1 MSDRDNPFGS
11 GGKTVIRPNPGGARP
26 GGAGTQPPGW
36 TPPGQPQQGYDP
48 RVNAGAPPGLGQG
61 GPGMPRPAQDD
72 WVRMATPGAPAPSDQ
87 PPVAPPGPR
96 IPLEVALNAEGGR
109 VIPSANPLLA
119 AATPLLILLGRLRMM
134 ILDVEAV
141 PLMTSVAAKI
151 REFERN
157 VLAAGVDPQDVRIA
171 KYALCGTADDIVQ
184 NLPGA
189 GADRH
194 VWLQYSMLAQFFQVR
209 TSGVGFYEELAK
221 ILQNPA
227 PRYNLLELMYAC
239 LSLGF
244 EGQYRGSANGAS
256 DLQRVR
262 RDVYQTLRHLRSR
275 SDEDIS
281 PRWRGLN
288 IKMANLTSRVPVWA
302 VVSVLGVMLVGA
314 FFLLRVLLGN
324 NADMLSERLVALH
337 SGPQVTLER
346 AAFTPAQIEV
356 VRDDTQLERIR
367 AALADDIAAGGLTV
381 ESVGD
386 QIVINVSNSLLFAS
400 GSADVVP
407 EFADL
412 GARIALAL
420 QNEPGPIHVIGH
432 TDSVKPSGTSRFK
445 SNHDLSVARA
455 ESVKTSLAATI
466 SDASRLVVEGRGD
479 LEPVD
484 TNDTPEGRAL
494 NRRVEIMIPREET
507 LR

>member
-1 MSDRDNPFGS
+1 MSDRDNPFGP
-11 GGKTVIRPNPGGARP
+11 GGKTVIRPNPGGPRP
-26 GGAGTQPPGW
+26 AGPA
-36 TPPGQPQQGYDP
+36 QQSPDPALGFDP
-48 RVNAGAPPGLGQG
+48 RVNAGQPSRPSGQ
-61 GPGMPRPAQDD
+61 PGMPGAPQDD
-72 WVRMATPGAPAPSDQ
+72 WVRMATPGGPASPQSQ
-87 PPVAPPGPR
+87 QVELPAGPK
-96 IPLEVALNAEGGR
+96 IPLEVALNAEEHG
-109 VIPSANPLLA
+109 VVPSANPIMA
-119 AATPLLILLGRLRMM
+119 AAAPLLVLLGRLRMM
-134 ILDVEAV
+134 IIDVQAV
-141 PLMTSVAAKI
+141 PLMTNVANKI
-151 REFERN
+151 QAFERN
-157 VLAAGVDPQDVRIA
+157 VLAAGVDPTDARIA

-184 NLPGA
+184 NLP

-221 ILQNPA
+221 ILHNPA
-227 PRYNLLELMYAC
+227 PRYDLLELMYAC

-288 IKMANLTSRVPVWA
+288 LKMANLSSRLPVWA
-302 VVSVLGVMLVGA
+302 VLSVLTMVLVGA

-324 NADMLSERLVALH
+324 NADLLSERLVALH
-337 SGPQVTLER
+337 SGPQVMLER
-346 AAFTPAQIEV
+346 AAFTPAKIPDS
-356 VRDDTQLERIR
+356 RDDTQLERIR
-367 AALADDIAAGGLTV
+367 AALVDDLAAGGLTV

-386 QIVINVSNSLLFAS
+386 QIIINISNTLLFAS

-420 QNEPGPIHVIGH
+420 QNEPGSISVIGH
-432 TDSVKPSGTSRFK
+432 TDSVKPSATSRFK
-445 SNHDLSVARA
+445 SNQDLSVARA
-455 ESVKTSLAATI
+455 ESVRAALAATL
-466 SDASRLVVEGRGD
+466 SDEARLIVEGRGD
-479 LEPVD
+479 LEPVGD
-484 TNDTPEGRAL
+484 NGSAEGRAL

-507 LR
+507 LQ

>member
-1 MSDRDNPFGS
+1 MSDRDNPFGP
-11 GGKTVIRPNPGGARP
+11 GGKTVIRPNPGGPRP
-26 GGAGTQPPGW
+26 AGPAPHSPDPALGF
-36 TPPGQPQQGYDP
+36 DP
-48 RVNAGAPPGLGQG
+48 RVNAGQPARPSGQ
-61 GPGMPRPAQDD
+61 PGMPGTPPDD
-72 WVRMATPGAPAPSDQ
+72 WVRMATPGGPASPQSQ
-87 PPVAPPGPR
+87 QVEIPAGPK
-96 IPLEVALNAEGGR
+96 IPLEVALNAEEHA
-109 VIPSANPLLA
+109 VVPSANPIMA
-119 AATPLLILLGRLRMM
+119 AAAPLLVLLGRLRMM
-134 ILDVEAV
+134 IIDVQAV
-141 PLMTSVAAKI
+141 PLMTNVANKI
-151 REFERN
+151 QQFERN
-157 VLAAGVDPQDVRIA
+157 ILAAGVDPTDARIA

-184 NLPGA
+184 NLP

-221 ILQNPA
+221 ILHNPA
-227 PRYNLLELMYAC
+227 PRYDLLELMYAC

-288 IKMANLTSRVPVWA
+288 LKMDNLTSRLPLWA
-302 VVSVLGVMLVGA
+302 VLSVLAVVLVGA

-324 NADMLSERLVALH
+324 NADLLSERLVALH
-337 SGPQVTLER
+337 SGPQVMLER
-346 AAFTPAQIEV
+346 AAFTPAKIPDT
-356 VRDDTQLERIR
+356 RDDTQLERIR
-367 AALADDIAAGGLTV
+367 AALVDDLAAGGLTV

-386 QIVINVSNSLLFAS
+386 QIIINVSNTLLFAS

-412 GARIALAL
+412 AARIALAL
-420 QNEPGPIHVIGH
+420 QNEPGNISVIGH
-432 TDSVKPSGTSRFK
+432 TDSVKPSATSRFK
-445 SNHDLSVARA
+445 SNQELSVLRA
-455 ESVKTSLAATI
+455 EAVSTALAATLT
-466 SDASRLVVEGRGD
+466 DQARLVVEGRGE

-484 TNDTPEGRAL
+484 DNGTSEGRAR

-507 LR
+507 LQ

>member
-1 MSDRDNPFGS
+1 MSDRDNPFGP
-11 GGKTVIRPNPGGARP
+11 GGKTVIRPNPGGPRP
-26 GGAGTQPPGW
+26 AGPAQPSPDPALGF
-36 TPPGQPQQGYDP
+36 DP
-48 RVNAGAPPGLGQG
+48 RVNAGQPARPSGQ
-61 GPGMPRPAQDD
+61 PGMPGAPQDD
-72 WVRMATPGAPAPSDQ
+72 WVRMATPGGL
-87 PPVAPPGPR
+87 APPQSQQVGSPAGPK
-96 IPLEVALNAEGGR
+96 IPLEVALNAEEHA
-109 VIPSANPLLA
+109 VVPSANPIMA
-119 AATPLLILLGRLRMM
+119 AAAPLLVLLGRLRMM
-134 ILDVEAV
+134 IIEVQAV
-141 PLMTSVAAKI
+141 PLMTNVANKI
-151 REFERN
+151 QEFERN
-157 VLAAGVDPQDVRIA
+157 ILAAGVDPTDARIA

-184 NLPGA
+184 NLP

-221 ILQNPA
+221 ILHNPA
-227 PRYNLLELMYAC
+227 PRYDLLELMYAC

-281 PRWRGLN
+281 PHWRGLN
-288 IKMANLTSRVPVWA
+288 LKMANLTSRVPVWA
-302 VVSVLGVMLVGA
+302 VLSVLAVMLVGA

-324 NADMLSERLVALH
+324 NADLLSERLVALH
-337 SGPQVTLER
+337 SGPQVMLER
-346 AAFTPAQIEV
+346 AAFTPAEIPDT
-356 VRDDTQLERIR
+356 RDDTQLERIR
-367 AALADDIAAGGLTV
+367 AALVDDLAAGGLTV

-386 QIVINVSNSLLFAS
+386 QIIINVSNTLLFAS

-420 QNEPGPIHVIGH
+420 QNEPGSISVIGH
-432 TDSVKPSGTSRFK
+432 TDSVKPSATSRFK
-445 SNHDLSVARA
+445 SNQDLSVARA
-455 ESVKTSLAATI
+455 ESVRAALAATL
-466 SDASRLVVEGRGD
+466 SDETRLIVEGRGD
-479 LEPVD
+479 LEPVGD
-484 TNDTPEGRAL
+484 NGSAEGRAL

-507 LR
+507 LQ

>member
-11 GGKTVIRPNPGGARP
+11 GGKTVIRPNPGGPRP
-26 GGAGTQPPGW
+26 GGTGTQAPGW
-36 TPPGQPQQGYDP
+36 APPEQGSGYDP
-48 RVNAGAPPGLGQG
+48 RVNAGPAPGLGQG

-72 WVRMATPGAPAPSDQ
+72 WVRMAAPGIGAPAEPTTAAPS
-87 PPVAPPGPR
+87 GPK
-96 IPLEVALNAEGGR
+96 IPLEVALNAEEGR

-134 ILDVEAV
+134 IIDVQAV
-141 PLMTSVAAKI
+141 PLMTNVAAKI
-151 REFERN
+151 QDFERN
-157 VLAAGVDPQDVRIA
+157 ALAAGVDPQDVRIA

-184 NLPGA
+184 NLP

-288 IKMANLTSRVPVWA
+288 LKMANLTSRVPVWA
-302 VVSVLGVMLVGA
+302 VVSLLAVVLVGG
-314 FFLLRVLLGN
+314 FFLLRFLLGN
-324 NADMLSERLVALH
+324 NADLLSERLVALH

-356 VRDDTQLERIR
+356 ERDETQLERIR
-367 AALADDIAAGGLTV
+367 AALADDIAAGGLAV

-420 QNEPGPIHVIGH
+420 QNEPGPISVIGH

-455 ESVKTSLAATI
+455 ESVKTSLSATI
-466 SDASRLVVEGRGD
+466 TDVSRLQVEGRGD
-479 LEPVD
+479 LEPVGD
-484 TNDTPEGRAL
+484 NETAEGRAL

-507 LR
+507 LQ